1 MQYLTKVILENANKF
16 YDELDKNRNHRSCS
30 WEYCYSAF
38 YDVIKNERVQD
49 CYYDYLALHLAFY
62 LASWG
67 MYRGSSFLLQYD
79 YKVHV
84 VPIKEY
90 LLDPRYK
97 DLFGIEWSR
106 FSEEELKEKLNLLE
120 DLSNKLKEYY
130 EKLRVAISDKDIK
143 AEVSDILI
151 TKILLGTLGCV
162 PAYDS
167 FFKAAA
173 IKYNVTTGIYNTKS
187 INKLVEF
194 YKNNEDDLEETRK
207 HLIIKDTNIKYPQ
220 MKLLDM
226 ALWELGQE

>member
-1 MQYLTKVILENANKF
+1 MQSLAKVILENANKF
-16 YDELDKNRNHRSCS
+16 YDELDKNRNQRSCS
-30 WEYCYSAF
+30 WEHCYSAF
-38 YDVIKNERVQD
+38 YDVIKNEKQD
-49 CYYDYLALHLAFY
+49 YDYLALHLAFY

-90 LLDPRYK
+90 LLDNK
-97 DLFGIEWSR
+97 NLFGIEWSKLD
-106 FSEEELKEKLNLLE
+106 EDELKEKLNLLE

-143 AEVSDILI
+143 TEVSDILI

-162 PAYDS
+162 PAYDR
-167 FFKAAA
+167 FFKVVVR
-173 IKYNVTTGIYNTKS
+173 KYDITTGIYNTKS
-187 INKLVEF
+187 INMLVEF
-194 YKNNEDDLEETRK
+194 YKDNEDDLEETRK
-207 HLIIKDTNIKYPQ
+207 HLIIKNTDIKYPQ

>member
-1 MQYLTKVILENANKF
+1 MQSLAKVILENANKF

-30 WEYCYSAF
+30 WEHCYSAF

-49 CYYDYLALHLAFY
+49 YDYLALHLAFY

-90 LLDPRYK
+90 LLDNK
-97 DLFGIEWSR
+97 DLFGIEWSKLD
-106 FSEEELKEKLNLLE
+106 EDELKEKLNLLE

-143 AEVSDILI
+143 TEVSDILI
-151 TKILLGTLGCV
+151 TKILLGSLGCV

-167 FFKAAA
+167 FFKVAAR
-173 IKYNVTTGIYNTKS
+173 KYNVTTGIYNTKS

-194 YKNNEDDLEETRK
+194 YKNNENDLEETRK
-207 HLIIKDTNIKYPQ
+207 HLIIKNTDIKYPQ